1 MKKTIFTIAILSA
14 ALSASAIE
22 VGVYGGGT
30 LNSVDR
36 AYGGVSVGQKFGD
49 YTLTGSVDRA
59 YVRQNDQTRYSVIGS
74 YEFVKLGSVGFNA
87 QVGGSYIDNQVSR
100 NGYSLVTGLGATVPV
115 TSNITAFAEVRN
127 QRAIQGRVNPNNGN
141 SVNAGLKYSF

>member
-1 MKKTIFTIAILSA
+1 MKKSIFTIAILA
-14 ALSASAIE
+14 AAMSASAVE

-59 YVRQNDQTRYSVIGS
+59 YVRQNDQTRYSVVGAYQFAKI
-74 YEFVKLGSVGFNA
+74 GSVGFNA
-87 QVGGSYIDNQVSR
+87 QVGGAYIDNQANR
-100 NGYSLVTGLGATVPV
+100 NGYALVTGLGATLPV
-115 TSNITAFAEVRN
+115 TTNLTAFAEVRN
-127 QRAIQGRVNPNNGN
+127 QRAIQGRVNDNNGN
-141 SVNAGLKYSF
+141 SVNAGLKYTF